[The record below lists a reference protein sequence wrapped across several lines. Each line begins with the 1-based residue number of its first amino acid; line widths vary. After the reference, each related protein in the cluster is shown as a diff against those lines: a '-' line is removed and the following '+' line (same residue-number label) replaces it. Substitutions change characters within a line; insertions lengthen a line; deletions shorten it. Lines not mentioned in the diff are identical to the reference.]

1 MAPQP
6 CSSTG
11 PNPLASA
18 LVAQGQLGV
27 KAGKGIADYSNVD
40 IAKRQ
45 RDRIVNILKIRQA
58 VRALKNE

>member
-1 MAPQP
+1 L
-6 CSSTG
+6 TG
-11 PNPLASA
+11 R
-18 LVAQGQLGV
+18 
-27 KAGKGIADYSNVD
+27 GITDYGNVD